1 MYSYIVGL
9 VVETKANYIVLDNQG
24 IGYFLYVANPF
35 EYKLNIECKVFVF
48 HHVTESSEALFGFK
62 TMDQKDLFIRL
73 ISVKGIGPKTALN
86 ALTVGGTAEIVQAIE
101 AENIAYLKKMP
112 GIGPKAAQQMI
123 LDLKGKLVSKETE
136 VVMNQELDEAI
147 EVLKALDYKANE
159 INRIVP
165 HLKVEKM
172 STNDYVK
179 KALSLM
185 MK

>member
-1 MYSYIVGL
+1 MYSYIIGL
-9 VVETKANYIVLDNQG
+9 VVETKANYIVVDNHG

-35 EYKLNIECKVFVF
+35 EFKLNQECKVFVF
-48 HHVTESSEALFGFK
+48 HHVREDGESLFGFK
-62 TMDQKDLFIRL
+62 TIEQKDLFIRL

-123 LDLKGKLVSKETE
+123 LDLKGKLVSQATQ
-136 VVMNQELDEAI
+136 VVTNQELEEAI
-147 EVLKALDYKANE
+147 EVLKALDYKTSE
-159 INRIVP
+159 INRILP
-165 HLKVEKM
+165 QLKTEQL